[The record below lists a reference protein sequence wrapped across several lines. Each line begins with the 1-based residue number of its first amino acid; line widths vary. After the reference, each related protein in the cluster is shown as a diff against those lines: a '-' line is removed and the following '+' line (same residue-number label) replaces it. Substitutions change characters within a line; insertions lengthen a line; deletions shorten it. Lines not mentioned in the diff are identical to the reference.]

1 MRVLLIFLM
10 LIGLARADQ
19 QPQPTGAQWLAKVNQ
34 AMKSASYHGTVVF
47 MKNGQLETMTYQHGF
62 EDGVEYERLSSLN
75 SPLREVIRKADEIS
89 CHFKETSKTVG
100 RYQPIEGSMIVNLP
114 LVPEK
119 LEAQYLLTA
128 TGQEVVATRPAQ
140 IVAVLP
146 KDELRYARK
155 IWIDSERLLPLKVE
169 TYGPQGNVL
178 EEVLFTEQALDV
190 GDQRSPV
197 VEFPRHRHAEDAAVF
212 EKSAFQL
219 NNWPAGFEILF
230 FAPNSLQKSQTS
242 VDRLLLSDG
251 FASISIYFENK
262 TAESSE
268 GLRTFGAVN
277 SFSRIVGD
285 YQVTALG
292 EVPARTVELIV
303 NGVTLR

>member
-1 MRVLLIFLM
+1 MRLVLIFLA

-19 QPQPTGAQWLAKVNQ
+19 QPQLTGAQWLDKVNQ
-34 AMKSASYHGTVVF
+34 AMKSVSYHGTVVF
-47 MKNGQLETMTYQHGF
+47 LKNGQLETMKYQHGF
-62 EDGVEYERLSSLN
+62 DDGVEFERLSSLN

-100 RYQPIEGSMIVNLP
+100 RYHPIEGSMIVNLP
-114 LVPEK
+114 ISPEK

-128 TGQEVVATRPAQ
+128 TGREVVAGKPAQ

-146 KDELRYARK
+146 KDDMRYARK
-155 IWIDSERLLPLKVE
+155 IWVDSETLLPLKVE
-169 TYGPQGNVL
+169 TYGPQGNIL
-178 EEVLFTEQALDV
+178 EEVLFTEQALDA
-190 GDQRSPV
+190 DSQRQPL
-197 VEFPRHRHAEDAAVF
+197 VEFSRHRHSEDAAVF

-219 NNWPAGFEILF
+219 KNWPAGFEIQF

-262 TAESSE
+262 TAESTE

-292 EVPARTVELIV
+292 EVPARTVEFIV
-303 NGVTLR
+303 NGVALR